1 MNRHRYTNRRH
12 AMPRITWWDAVAV
25 LALSAALWYG
35 IWCFAGVVCE
45 LLHFL
50 EKN

>member
-12 AMPRITWWDAVAV
+12 AMPRLTLWDALAV
-25 LALSAALWYG
+25 LALAAALWYG
-35 IWCFAGVVCE
+35 IWAFAGIVCE

-50 EKN
+50 NH